1 MSTGSSETMMNS
13 AKTND
18 EVKTDA
24 KVKTVPA
31 GEDAGASGLLECS
44 TEDN

>member
-1 MSTGSSETMMNS
+1 MK
-13 AKTND
+13 AKTNE
-18 EVKTDA
+18 EVKTDV
-24 KVKTVPA
+24 KEKTVPA